1 VCRGIKKQ
9 VMAKLKILISF
20 YLEIKYQ
27 KNTSGMTPKSLSFY
41 DMCDLGTSSMCFAS
55 KCSWMF
61 DTGKKEHNLQ
71 MTVLLKMAMI

>member
-1 VCRGIKKQ
+1 
-9 VMAKLKILISF
+9 MAKLKILISF

-61 DTGKKEHNLQ
+61 NTG
-71 MTVLLKMAMI
+71 